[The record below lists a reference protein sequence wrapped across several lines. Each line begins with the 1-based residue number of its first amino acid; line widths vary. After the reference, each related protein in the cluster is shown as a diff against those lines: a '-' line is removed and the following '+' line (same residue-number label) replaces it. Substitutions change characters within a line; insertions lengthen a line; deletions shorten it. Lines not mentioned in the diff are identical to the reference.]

1 VPWRALLDDAGR
13 SAQGATMNMSMK
25 KPWIVILCGAF
36 IVTIAMGIRQSFG
49 LFLPQMSMEIGI
61 SRTDFGL
68 AMALQNL
75 LFGLVQPFVG
85 ALADKHGAGRVVL
98 VGALLYALG
107 LAASAWASDAMG
119 LHLGFGLLIG
129 AAQSATTFVVV
140 LGAVGRVVPPEKRSS
155 AFGMVTA
162 GGSLG
167 QFLVVPLASMMMGD
181 LGYQQTLLVMAA
193 MMAAVGVLAVGVAGR
208 VDRPASPISGAPTI
222 VPLSASAALK
232 EALGH
237 RGYWLINAGFFVCG
251 FHIAFIATHLPAY
264 LDDKGLG
271 VAIGAKVLALVGL
284 FNIFGSYV
292 FGRLGDKLPQKY
304 VLSALYCTRSL
315 VIIAFLLVPLSQVSA
330 LAFAAGM
337 GFLWLGTVPL
347 TSGLVGRIFGI
358 QHLSMLYGIVFLSHQ
373 IGSFF
378 GAWAGGLIFD
388 ATGSYDVMWGLS
400 IALGFAAL
408 LLHLPISDRNLRA
421 ATA

>member
-1 VPWRALLDDAGR
+1 M
-13 SAQGATMNMSMK
+13 QMSMK
-25 KPWIVILCGAF
+25 KPWIVILCGAL
-36 IVTIAMGIRQSFG
+36 IVTVSMGIRQSFG

-68 AMALQNL
+68 ALALQNL

-98 VGALLYALG
+98 IGAMLYALG

-167 QFLVVPLASMMMGD
+167 QFLVVPLASMLMGD
-181 LGYQQTLLVMAA
+181 VGYQQTLLMMAA
-193 MMAAVGVLAVGVAGR
+193 MMVATGALAVGVAGR
-208 VDRPASPISGAPTI
+208 ADKPLAMNLSQSSAE
-222 VPLSASAALK
+222 PLSAAAALK
-232 EALGH
+232 EAMGH
-237 RGYWLINAGFFVCG
+237 RGYWLINAGFLVCG

-264 LDDKGLG
+264 LNDQGLG

-292 FGRLGDKLPQKY
+292 LGRLGDKLPQKY
-304 VLSALYCTRSL
+304 ILSTLYGTRSL
-315 VIIAFLLVPLSQVSA
+315 IILLFLAVPLSEASA
-330 LAFAAGM
+330 LLFAAAM

-347 TSGLVGRIFGI
+347 TSGLVGRIFGV
-358 QHLSMLYGIVFLSHQ
+358 QHLSMLYGIVFMSHQ

-388 ATGSYDVMWGLS
+388 ATGNYNLMWGMS
-400 IALGFAAL
+400 IGLGLAAVV
-408 LLHLPISDRNLRA
+408 LHLPIADRNLRA